1 MSPLY
6 LKDNKLL
13 IKEGKLATSNRCCC
27 DPCCIIGDGKGTI
40 FRAANGGST
49 CWGRRNVPD
58 FNTHIFFS
66 HCSSDTITIKGL
78 GIIGKI
84 DQPTI
89 EANVKYNGEFI
100 SISPNPNNCPINT
113 AIIRTSRIDC
123 ITISAQGSRNA
134 GTAQG
139 WEHSPGI
146 DNPPPPPNS
155 CNSKYPGLVGGQGAY
170 TITISNVDPVG
181 NFLVYIKLGCNTG
194 TGPARSNPL
203 FPNSPDGKNG
213 TYFYVAGDNQDSAA
227 NDPNLNSQLNGQRV
241 LLCGPEGRM
250 IEKNILPNFGNV
262 ANWRVVVDC
271 IVWLAEGWIVPA

>member
-6 LKDNKLL
+6 KTNDKLL
-13 IKEGKLATSNRCCC
+13 VKNGKLATSADCCC

-40 FRAANGGST
+40 FRAADGGST
-49 CWGRRNVPD
+49 CWTIFNPPNPTVNN

-66 HCSSDTITIKGL
+66 HCSPGTITIKGL
-78 GIIGKI
+78 GIIGSI

-113 AIIRTSRIDC
+113 AIIRTSKIDC
-123 ITISAQGSRNA
+123 ITISAEGSRNT

-139 WEHSPGI
+139 WEHSPGV
-146 DNPPPPPNS
+146 DNPPPPANS

-170 TITISNVDPVG
+170 TITISNIDPAG

-194 TGPARSNPL
+194 IAVPKPL

-213 TYFYVAGDNQDSAA
+213 TYFYVAGDNQNRGST
-227 NDPNLNSQLNGQRV
+227 LNNQPV
-241 LLCGPEGRM
+241 LICGPEGRM
-250 IEKNILPNFGNV
+250 IEKNILPNFGNK
-262 ANWRVVVDC
+262 ATWRVPQEC
-271 IVWLAEGWIVPA
+271 AVWLVEGWIVPA

>member
-6 LKDNKLL
+6 KTNDKLL
-13 IKEGKLATSNRCCC
+13 VKNGKLATSADCCC

-49 CWGRRNVPD
+49 CWGLTL
-58 FNTHIFFS
+58 NTHIFFS
-66 HCSSDTITIKGL
+66 HCSLDTITIKGL
-78 GIIGKI
+78 GIIGQI

-123 ITISAQGSRNA
+123 ITISAQGSRNT

-139 WEHSPGI
+139 WEHSPGVDPI
-146 DNPPPPPNS
+146 QPDS
-155 CNSKYPGLVGGQGAY
+155 CGSKQPGLVGGQGAY
-170 TITISNVDPVG
+170 TITISNLDPVG
-181 NFLVYIKLGCNTG
+181 NFLVYIKLGCNTAQ
-194 TGPARSNPL
+194 ARSNPL

-213 TYFYVAGDNQDSAA
+213 TYFYVAGDNQNSFG
-227 NDPNLNSQLNGQRV
+227 NNPILNSTLNGQRV
-241 LLCGPEGRM
+241 LICGPEGRM
-250 IEKNILPNFGNV
+250 IEKNILPNFGNL
-262 ANWRVVVDC
+262 ATWRVRADC